1 MMERLLEEL
10 NKQKVS
16 VLKLRRD
23 VEIHI
28 LNFYQDLT
36 VGSGSG
42 DIRLLRSFQAH
53 IIRVMVK

>member
-1 MMERLLEEL
+1 MEEL
-10 NKQKVS
+10 NKNKVS
-16 VLKLRRD
+16 ASKLRRD

-36 VGSGSG
+36 VGSGLG